1 MTNQEI
7 RLSQGTLRYR
17 DEGEGPP
24 VVFVHGLLVDS
35 GLWRAVIP
43 DVVAAGFRCLAPDWP
58 LGAHRVPLHADA
70 DLTPPG
76 VARLIAEFLAE
87 LDLRE
92 VTVVAND
99 TGGAL
104 TQILMANHPERV
116 GRVVLTPSDAFEA
129 FFPPLFSSL
138 PKLAWVPGSMWLLTR
153 AVRFKAVQRLP
164 IAFGLVAKRPIP
176 ADVVEGY
183 LRPSR
188 ENRLIRRDLGKF
200 LRGVHR
206 RHTLAAAVEFP
217 RFRKPVLLAWARE
230 DRVFKLSSAYRI
242 AELLPDA
249 RVVEIE
255 DSWTFVPED
264 QPAALAKH
272 LISFM
277 AD

>member
-7 RLSQGTLRYR
+7 RLSQGSLRYR

-58 LGAHRVPLHADA
+58 LGAHRLPMNADA

-76 VARLIAEFLAE
+76 VAKLIAEFLTE

-99 TGGAL
+99 TGGAI

-116 GRVVLTPSDAFEA
+116 GRVVLTPSDTFEE
-129 FFPPLFSSL
+129 FFPPLFSAL
-138 PKLAWVPGSMWLLTR
+138 PRLARVPGSMWLLTQ

-164 IAFGLVAKRPIP
+164 IAFGWVAKRPLP
-176 ADVVEGY
+176 ADVVDGF

-188 ENRLIRRDLGKF
+188 ENRLIRRDLGKL

-206 RHTLAAAVEFP
+206 RHTLAAAREFP

-230 DRVFKLSSAYRI
+230 DRVFKLASAYRL

-255 DSWTFVPED
+255 DSWTFVPQD
-264 QPAALAKH
+264 QPAALVKH
-272 LISFM
+272 LVSFM